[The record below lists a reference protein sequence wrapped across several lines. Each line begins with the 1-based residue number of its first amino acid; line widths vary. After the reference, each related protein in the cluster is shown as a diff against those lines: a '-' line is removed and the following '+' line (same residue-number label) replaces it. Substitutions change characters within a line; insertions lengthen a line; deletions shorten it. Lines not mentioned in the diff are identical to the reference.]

1 MSLTKVSF
9 SMLNGAPVSPLDFG
23 AVGDGTVAGG
33 GTDDT
38 AALQAFINYC
48 RDNNVSGYV
57 PNNDYSYRITSS
69 LVTQHNGSFAA
80 LLIDFNNAK
89 IIADF
94 DSSAAIIVTGG
105 AADQT
110 LLNVNLG
117 PSTARA
123 MNVSYSNA
131 DSLSHGISVT
141 NTIVKITGLITSF
154 KGHGYLHFDTAS
166 NSNTSEWNLAIGG
179 CNYGAYFKGDVAS
192 DNLAVCQARF
202 KIQNCA
208 AYGFFAETNCTI
220 RAWTAWIYAEN
231 NCQSDTTVAGVT
243 VQRSVGN
250 NWWIYSEQSN
260 AANEIDFSATTNSAN
275 LISSFRNNKD
285 VINLDVAYGNQVMFG
300 GSFVGPFKYTGNGT
314 SWTPSLGGSTTNPTF
329 TGLTSS
335 GYWTR
340 VGNIIYAAFT
350 ISWTA
355 ATGGSGNLRI
365 GNFPA
370 AATLATVPG
379 TIVLNNINT
388 PASTVSVAFEGV
400 NNGGNYGSPVCTLD
414 TGASTNILTSDLQA
428 GAASLTGSCWFFV

>member
-1 MSLTKVSF
+1 MSLTKTSY
-9 SMLNGAPVSPLDFG
+9 SMINGAPANPLDFG
-23 AVGDGTVAGG
+23 AVGNGI
-33 GTDDT
+33 TDDT
-38 AALQAFINYC
+38 LALQTFINYC
-48 RDNNVSGYV
+48 RDNNVPGAFPQSGQ
-57 PNNDYSYRITSS
+57 SFRITTS
-69 LVTQHNGSFAA
+69 LITQHDGNYGAFY
-80 LLIDFNNAK
+80 IDFNNAK
-89 IIADF
+89 IVADF
-94 DSSAAIIVTGG
+94 KNAAALIVTGG
-105 AADQT
+105 VVGAT
-110 LLNVNLG
+110 LLNINLR
-117 PSTARA
+117 PSTTYE
-123 MNVSYSNA
+123 MNVTYSNR
-131 DSLSHGISVT
+131 DSLSHGITVT
-141 NTIVKITGLITSF
+141 NTIVKITGVIIKFS
-154 KGHGYLHFDTAS
+154 GHGYLHFDTAS
-166 NSNTSEWNLAIGG
+166 NSNTSEWDLIIGT
-179 CNYGAYFKGDVAS
+179 CNYGAYFKGDVS
-192 DNLAVCQARF
+192 SNNLSVCQAKF

-208 AYGFFAETNCTI
+208 AYGFFAESNCTI
-220 RAWTAWIYAEN
+220 RAWNAWVYAEN
-231 NCQSDTTVAGVT
+231 NCQADTSVAAVT

-250 NWWIYSEQSN
+250 NWWIYSEQGN
-260 AANEIDFSATTNSAN
+260 VANEIDFSATTNSAN

-285 VINLDVAYGNQVMFG
+285 VINLNVAYGNQVMFG

-340 VGNIIYAAFT
+340 VGNIIYATFT

-400 NNGGNYGSPVCTLD
+400 NNSANYGSPICTLD
-414 TGASTNILTSDLQA
+414 TGANTNILTSDLQA

>member
-1 MSLTKVSF
+1 MSLTKATY
-9 SMLNGAPVSPLDFG
+9 SMINGAPANPLDFG
-23 AVGDGTVAGG
+23 AIGDGVA
-33 GTDDT
+33 DDT
-38 AALQAFINYC
+38 AALQLFINYC
-48 RDNNVSGYV
+48 RDNNVTGSFPQNGKTF
-57 PNNDYSYRITSS
+57 RITSS
-69 LVTQHNGSFAA
+69 LVTQHNGSFAG
-80 LLIDFNNAK
+80 LLIDFNSAL

-94 DSSAAIIVTGG
+94 SGSAAIIVTGG
-105 AADQT
+105 SVEQN
-110 LLNVNLG
+110 LLNVRIS
-117 PSTARA
+117 PSSAYV
-123 MNVSYSNA
+123 MNNTYSNRDA
-131 DSLSHGISVT
+131 LSHGIQVT
-141 NTIVKITGLITSF
+141 NTIVKITGIIIGF

-166 NSNTSEWNLAIGG
+166 NSNTSEWNLIIGT
-179 CNYGAYFKGDVAS
+179 CNYGAYFKGDLS
-192 DNLAVCQARF
+192 SNNLSVCQAKF

-208 AYGFFAETNCTI
+208 EYGFFAETTCTI
-220 RAWTAWIYAEN
+220 RAWDAWIYAEN
-231 NCQSDTTVAGVT
+231 NCQATTAVAGVT

-250 NWWIYSEQSN
+250 NWQIYSEQSN

-300 GSFVGPFKYTGNGT
+300 GLFVGPFKYTGNGT
-314 SWTPSLGGSTTNPTF
+314 SWAPSLGGSTTNPTF

-350 ISWTA
+350 IYWTA

-400 NNGGNYGSPVCTLD
+400 NNGGNYGSPICTLD
-414 TGASTNILTSDLQA
+414 TGANTNIATSDLQA